1 MQTSSRPPTPARPKP
16 RRNSAVGHPPASGA
30 RDVRL
35 VAGVDEAGRGPWA
48 GPVVAA
54 AVVLRGSRLPVRI
67 DDSKRLSPRQRL
79 TAYHAIRSSAFTG
92 VGIIP
97 ASIIDRD
104 NIRQA
109 TLRAMAIA
117 VSRLPCEP
125 DLILIDGLDAP
136 TLPQPCWTIVDGDH
150 ISYQIACASIIAKVT
165 RDRLMDFYHRV
176 LPDYGFDRHKG
187 YGTALHA
194 ARLREHG
201 PSVLH
206 RLSFRPV
213 REA

>member
-1 MQTSSRPPTPARPKP
+1 MLISTTPPPTPARPKP
-16 RRNSAVGHPPASGA
+16 RRKPAVGPPASGE
-30 RDVRL
+30 RGFRV

-54 AVVLRGSRLPVRI
+54 AVVLRGPRLPVRI
-67 DDSKRLSPRQRL
+67 DDSKRLSLRQRL

-92 VGIIP
+92 IGIIP

-117 VSRLPCEP
+117 VSRLHCEP

-136 TLPQPCWTIVDGDH
+136 TLPQPCWTIIDGDH

-165 RDRLMDFYHRV
+165 RDRLMAFYHRV
-176 LPDYGFDRHKG
+176 LPHYGFDQHKG
-187 YGTALHA
+187 YGTALHL
-194 ARLREHG
+194 ARLQEHG

-206 RLSFRPV
+206 RMSFRPV
-213 REA
+213 SET